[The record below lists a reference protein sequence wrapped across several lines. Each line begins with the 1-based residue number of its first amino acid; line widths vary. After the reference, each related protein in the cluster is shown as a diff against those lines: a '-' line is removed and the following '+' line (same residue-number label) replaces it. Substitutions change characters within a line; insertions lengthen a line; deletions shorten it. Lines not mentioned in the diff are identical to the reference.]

1 MPTYDHTCNN
11 CGHIEFLFS
20 VKEYEEL
27 TEPYERT
34 DRGSQQLPCPSC
46 GELTYRDMSYGVATN
61 IVKGGTKYTTA
72 AYRTGSEEEWI
83 RNEIQATKNSING
96 KHTRFRPYHNYHL
109 TDPEAAGFKKVSEAD
124 ASKRAEVAKSTMGAA
139 TEKVEKARK
148 ST

>member
-27 TEPYERT
+27 TEPYGRT

-46 GELTYRDMSYGVATN
+46 DELTYRDMSYGVATN
-61 IVKGGTKYTTA
+61 IVKGGTRYTTA
-72 AYRTGSEEEWI
+72 TYRTGAEEEWI
-83 RNEIQATKNSING
+83 RNEIRATDNAIKGKN
-96 KHTRFRPYHNYHL
+96 TWYRPYSNYHL
-109 TDPEAAGFKKVSEAD
+109 TNPEAVGFKKASESE
-124 ASKRAEVAKSTMGAA
+124 ASKRSEIAKSTMGAA
-139 TEKVEKARK
+139 AEKVDKARK